1 VNDANRLC
9 RDPAMRWVVGDWAIQ
24 RFAASA
30 GHMDRFETKWLSR
43 PKNLAALADLP
54 TPCGSTMC
62 TKRRKAR

>member
-1 VNDANRLC
+1 
-9 RDPAMRWVVGDWAIQ
+9 MRWVVGDRAIQ

-30 GHMDRFETKWLSR
+30 GQMDRFETKWLSR

-62 TKRRKAR
+62 TKRRKAK

>member
-1 VNDANRLC
+1 
-9 RDPAMRWVVGDWAIQ
+9 MVGDWTIQ
-24 RFAASA
+24 IFAASA
-30 GHMDRFETKWLSR
+30 GQMDRFETKWLSR